1 MLKTQI
7 GTTGSAPIAALNG
20 QWDAPDRFTFTIIEV
35 KKDAPFVAVSFC
47 DDGRFLDCTP
57 AFFMRSDVH
66 VNVIIHLLV
75 FLHPRNSTTY
85 IAYHRVPV

>member
-1 MLKTQI
+1 MLETQI

-20 QWDAPDRFTFTIIEV
+20 QWDAPDRFTFTITEV
-35 KKDAPFVAVSFC
+35 NKDAPFVAVSLC

-66 VNVIIHLLV
+66 VNWKPIDEDVFVISDR
-75 FLHPRNSTTY
+75 FSNARYS
-85 IAYHRVPV
+85 